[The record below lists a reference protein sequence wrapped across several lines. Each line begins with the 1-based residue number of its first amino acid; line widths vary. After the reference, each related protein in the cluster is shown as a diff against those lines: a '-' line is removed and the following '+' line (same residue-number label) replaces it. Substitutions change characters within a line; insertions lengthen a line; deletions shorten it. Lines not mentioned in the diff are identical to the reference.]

1 MSTPEKLM
9 GHYNSLK
16 EKHDALDKEIE
27 DAYAHHV
34 DDVKLHEMKAKKLHL
49 KEQMFDM
56 EQRLK
61 DNGKSILHGNR

>member
-1 MSTPEKLM
+1 MNTPEKIM

-16 EKHDALDKEIE
+16 EKHDPLDKEIE

-34 DDVKLHEMKAKKLHL
+34 DDVILHEMKTKKLHL

-56 EQRLK
+56 EQKLK
-61 DNGKSILHGNR
+61 GHGKNILHGNG